1 MSADRPNL
9 TKLLLVGA
17 GAITIGW
24 GALAAQ
30 ESLNISAATA
40 SVAGFGSTEDA
51 RQSLERAQATA
62 EFAQQRAVKFSQ
74 EASLATAEIDRLAKE
89 SAALAAQIQQGE
101 ADILAAS
108 AQLAILADQ
117 RAVLD
122 ARLAKR
128 QQPLVR
134 LTAAIQNMARRPIVL
149 SALQPGSLRDTVY
162 VRAVLETTLPQIR
175 EQTAS
180 LHSEVEQGRAL
191 ESEAARSLAELQASE
206 TDLQNRRNELAALMR
221 QQQEA
226 SRSNSALARR
236 EAQRALA
243 LAEQARDLDQLVGEL
258 DRAGLVREELATLA
272 GPIMRPARPGASR
285 VMPTTNATPRA
296 QETSPPAQFQLPVH
310 GRTITGFG
318 EEGDAGIR
326 SNGITIAPAS
336 GAQIVA
342 PALGRV
348 SFAGVYRGFGR
359 IVIIEHENGWTS
371 LITGLAQTSV
381 NTGVQV
387 IGGAPIGT
395 AALRQPEIS
404 FELRERGE
412 PINPLSLL

>member
-1 MSADRPNL
+1 MRAESLNL
-9 TKLLLVGA
+9 AKLLLVGA
-17 GAITIGW
+17 GTIAIGW

-30 ESLNISAATA
+30 GSLNISAA
-40 SVAGFGSTEDA
+40 SVAGFGSSEDVREA
-51 RQSLERAQATA
+51 LERAQATA
-62 EFAQQRAVKFSQ
+62 EFAQRRAEKFSQ
-74 EASLATAEIDRLAKE
+74 EARLATAEIDRLAKE
-89 SAALAAQIQQGE
+89 SAALAAQIQQSE
-101 ADILAAS
+101 ADILSAT
-108 AQLAILADQ
+108 AQLAIIADQ

-122 ARLAKR
+122 ERLAER

-149 SALQPGSLRDTVY
+149 SALQPGSLRETVY

-175 EQTAS
+175 ERTAS
-180 LHSEVEQGRAL
+180 LRSEVEQGRAL
-191 ESEAARSLAELQASE
+191 ERKAANSLAALQASE
-206 TDLQNRRNELAALMR
+206 TDLQNRRNELAALTR

-243 LAEQARDLDQLVGEL
+243 LAEQARDLDQLVGEF
-258 DRAGLVREELATLA
+258 DRAGLVREELAALA

-285 VMPTTNATPRA
+285 VMPATNAAPRA
-296 QETSPPAQFQLPVH
+296 QETSPPAQFQLPAQ

-326 SNGITIAPAS
+326 SKGITIAPAG

-381 NTGVQV
+381 NTGSQV
-387 IGGAPIGT
+387 IGGAPIGI
-395 AALRQPEIS
+395 AALKQPEIS
-404 FELRERGE
+404 YELRERGE
-412 PINPLSLL
+412 PINPLNLL

>member
-1 MSADRPNL
+1 MRVESLNL
-9 TKLLLVGA
+9 AKLLLVGA
-17 GAITIGW
+17 GTIAIGW
-24 GALAAQ
+24 GVLAAQ
-30 ESLNISAATA
+30 DSLNISAA
-40 SVAGFGSTEDA
+40 SVAGFGSSEDA
-51 RQSLERAQATA
+51 REALERAQATA
-62 EFAQQRAVKFSQ
+62 EFAQRRAEKFSK

-89 SAALAAQIQQGE
+89 SASLAAQIQQSE
-101 ADILAAS
+101 ADILS
-108 AQLAILADQ
+108 ATARLAIIADQ

-122 ARLAKR
+122 ARLAEL

-175 EQTAS
+175 ERTAS
-180 LHSEVEQGRAL
+180 LRSEVEQGRAL
-191 ESEAARSLAELQASE
+191 ERKAANSLAALQASE
-206 TDLQNRRNELAALMR
+206 TDLQNRRNDLAALTR

-243 LAEQARDLDQLVGEL
+243 LAEQARDLDQLVGEF
-258 DRAGLVREELATLA
+258 DRAGLVREELAALA

-285 VMPTTNATPRA
+285 VMPATNAAPRA
-296 QETSPPAQFQLPVH
+296 QETSPPAQFQLPVQ

-326 SNGITIAPAS
+326 SKGITIAPAS

-348 SFAGVYRGFGR
+348 SFAGAYRGFGR
-359 IVIIEHENGWTS
+359 IVIIEHANGWTS

-381 NTGVQV
+381 NTGSQV

-395 AALRQPEIS
+395 AALDQAEIS
-404 FELRERGE
+404 YELRERGE
-412 PINPLSLL
+412 PINPLNLL

>member
-1 MSADRPNL
+1 MRAESLNL
-9 TKLLLVGA
+9 AKLLLVGA
-17 GAITIGW
+17 GTIAIGW

-30 ESLNISAATA
+30 GSLNISAA
-40 SVAGFGSTEDA
+40 SVAGFGSSEDVREA
-51 RQSLERAQATA
+51 LERAQATA
-62 EFAQQRAVKFSQ
+62 EFAQRRAEKFSQ
-74 EASLATAEIDRLAKE
+74 EARLATAEIDRLAKE
-89 SAALAAQIQQGE
+89 SAALAAQIQQSE
-101 ADILAAS
+101 ADILSAK
-108 AQLAILADQ
+108 AQLAIIADQ

-122 ARLAKR
+122 ERLAER

-149 SALQPGSLRDTVY
+149 SALQPGSLRETVY

-175 EQTAS
+175 ERTAS
-180 LHSEVEQGRAL
+180 LRSEVEQGRAL
-191 ESEAARSLAELQASE
+191 ERKAANSLAALQASE
-206 TDLQNRRNELAALMR
+206 TDLQNRRNELAALTR

-243 LAEQARDLDQLVGEL
+243 LAEQARDLDQLVGEF
-258 DRAGLVREELATLA
+258 DRAGLVREELAALA

-285 VMPTTNATPRA
+285 VMPATNAAPRA
-296 QETSPPAQFQLPVH
+296 QETSPPAQFQLPAQ

-326 SNGITIAPAS
+326 SKGITIAPAG

-381 NTGVQV
+381 NTGSQV
-387 IGGAPIGT
+387 IGGAPIGI
-395 AALRQPEIS
+395 AALKQPEIS
-404 FELRERGE
+404 YELRERGE
-412 PINPLSLL
+412 PINPLNLL